1 MGRPDSS
8 NSLSRL
14 RERNRVHVLDALRG
28 HGRTSRAELARITGL
43 SRTTVSGLVNDLIDR
58 GLVVE
63 HGAASGSQPGRPGVL
78 LSLDPRA
85 GTALAFDFGHSHL
98 RVAIADLASNIL
110 AEEELKL
117 DVDHSAH
124 EALDSAADLAEKVL
138 ESAGVEW
145 EGVIGAAMGLPGP
158 IDDET
163 GVVGS
168 SVILPAWAGLRPVE
182 EIQRRIGLRVTV
194 DNDANLAVLGE
205 ARFGAARGARDVIY
219 VKVSSGIGA
228 GMMFGG
234 RLHRGISGSA
244 GEFGHV
250 LVDPDGSICRC
261 GNRGCLETVA
271 SAGTVLDLLRPSYGD
286 DLAIADVLARASA
299 GEIGPRRA
307 LLDAGRAV
315 GQALANL
322 CNVTNPE
329 RIVIGGELGGP
340 ETPLLE
346 GVEDSLARYA
356 LPGSLAALAVVGG
369 ALGGRAEVLGALS
382 LVIGDTEGLSS
393 EKLAAGRS

>member
-1 MGRPDSS
+1 MGHDSS

-14 RERNRVHVLDALRG
+14 RERNRVLVLDALRS
-28 HGRTSRAELARITGL
+28 HGRTSRAELARVTAL
-43 SRTTVSGLVNDLIDR
+43 SRTTVSGLVNDLIER
-58 GLVVE
+58 GLIVE

-78 LSLDPRA
+78 LSLNSAA
-85 GTALAFDFGHSHL
+85 GTALAFDFGHTHL

-110 AEEELKL
+110 AEEELEL
-117 DVDHSAH
+117 DVDRSALA
-124 EALDSAADLAEKVL
+124 ALDSAAELADKVL
-138 ESAGVEW
+138 SSAGVSW

-168 SVILPAWAGLRPVE
+168 SVILPGWAGLRPVE
-182 EIQRRIGLRVTV
+182 EIERRIGLHVTV

-205 ARFGAARGARDVIY
+205 ARFGAARGAGDVIY

-228 GMMFGG
+228 GIMLGG
-234 RLHRGISGSA
+234 RLHRGVSGSA

-250 LVDPDGSICRC
+250 LVDPDGTICRC

-271 SAGTVLDLLRPSYGD
+271 ASGTVVELLRRSHGEQ
-286 DLAIADVLARASA
+286 LTVADVLARAAA
-299 GEIGPRRA
+299 GDAGPRRA

-322 CNVTNPE
+322 SNVTNPE

-340 ETPLLE
+340 GTPLLE
-346 GVEDSLARYA
+346 GVEDSLTRYA
-356 LPGSLAALAVVGG
+356 LPAALDALTVVGG
-369 ALGGRAEVLGALS
+369 QLGVRAEVLGALS
-382 LVIGDTEGLSS
+382 LVIGDTEGVSS
-393 EKLAAGRS
+393 EKLAAGHS